1 LCQEI
6 VGAGNLLIQ
15 KQLSVHFETVEPV
28 AAPWDKH
35 IFIVGANHKAGTFLL
50 RKIMRHWFDLLGAT
64 SSCTMERSWPRSITT
79 LNHIHNC
86 DLYPA
91 PIRYTWNISGDMILQ
106 MRKETND
113 MKGDLRGVIIVR
125 DPLEMVASAY
135 VYHHRGEEP
144 WNEPMEQGIP
154 LMAPEDGR
162 VDTKA
167 PAAPGHRINIYIY
180 MYTVYIYN
188 IYIYE
193 SMKYSDIHR
202 VQRQKTS

>member
-1 LCQEI
+1 M
-6 VGAGNLLIQ
+6 
-15 KQLSVHFETVEPV
+15 HFETVEPV

-180 MYTVYIYN
+180 IYVYCIYIYIYN
-188 IYIYE
+188 IYIYIYIYIYE